1 MKERNGF
8 TLVEALVAFSI
19 LAVSAVAI
27 YSAVGTSVVGLA
39 RSGRVDEA
47 TLIAQS
53 QLAQWVAARALP
65 AAGQGQVE
73 GTPYR
78 WRLDLVPDGAPEPPD
93 TALAPLRAQRI
104 RLSLEWDENSRRRAV
119 VLEHILLVRRGSGG

>member
-27 YSAVGTSVVGLA
+27 YGAVGTSVMGLA

-53 QLAQWVAARALP
+53 QLAHWAAARALP

-78 WRLDLVPDGAPEPPD
+78 WRFELVPDSTPEPPD
-93 TALAPLRAQRI
+93 IAVAPLRAQRI
-104 RLSLEWDENSRRRAV
+104 KLSLEWDENGRRRAV
-119 VLEHILLVRRGSGG
+119 VLDHILLLRRGPGG